1 MNKKYKFLSIILAFV
16 IFFLG
21 FGVGKY
27 SDVDKIDVKDNSSDK
42 SERYKKLDYLEKFIR
57 NNYYE
62 GDSNINFDEGLY
74 RGLFEAIGD
83 KYSRYYTKE
92 EFENFS
98 SQLRGEF
105 TGIGVNIEPRE
116 NGMIRISSAIEGT
129 PAFEAGLQAGDM
141 IFKVDDKLVEDDES
155 HNATVSRITG
165 EKGTKVKIYV
175 YRTNKDTLQREELSF
190 DIIRDTITVPPVK
203 SRMESDA
210 IGYLKI
216 VEFDEG
222 VAGEFKKHLKD
233 LMDQGMKYLILDLR
247 DNPGGDLGECVE
259 IADEILPTGTVVS
272 LEGPTIDRE
281 DYTSDE
287 VNKLEIPY
295 VVLINENSASASEIL
310 SGAIK
315 DFDTAKIFGTKSF
328 GKGIVQSVINYF
340 DGSGFTLT
348 TSYYLTPNGNKITK
362 ENPVVP
368 DVNMEEVEEK
378 GYETTYKSNGL
389 IEKDGLLDFAKDYLL
404 GKIDI

>member
-1 MNKKYKFLSIILAFV
+1 MV
-16 IFFLG
+16 VFFLG
-21 FGVGKY
+21 FWSGRYAARDRISIEDNNSEK
-27 SDVDKIDVKDNSSDK
+27 SD
-42 SERYKKLDYLEKFIR
+42 RYKKLDYLESFIR

-62 GDSNINFDEGLY
+62 GDENIDFDEGLY

-92 EFENFS
+92 EFDNFS

-129 PAFEAGLQAGDM
+129 PAFEAGLKAGDM
-141 IFKVDDKLVEDDES
+141 IYKVDDKLVEDDES

-165 EKGTKVKIYV
+165 EKGTSVTIYV
-175 YRTNKDTLQREELSF
+175 YRTNKDTLDREELSF
-190 DIIRDTITVPPVK
+190 EIVRDTITVPPVK
-203 SRMESDA
+203 SEMLSDGV
-210 IGYLKI
+210 GYLKI

-222 VAGEFKKHLKD
+222 VASEFKKHLAELKEE
-233 LMDQGMKYLILDLR
+233 GMKYLVLDLR
-247 DNPGGDLGECVE
+247 DNPGGDLSECVE

-315 DFDTAKIFGTKSF
+315 DFETAKIFGNKSF

-362 ENPVVP
+362 ETPVIP
-368 DVNMEEVEEK
+368 DVTIEEVEEK

-389 IEKDGLLDFAKDYLL
+389 VETDGLLEFAKDYLL